1 MFTCYFVDMIA
12 MSTTTFMIDFDMNI
26 YHVHELHAI
35 SQRRHISEYIPH
47 IYIHLHKIC
56 FPNGLR
62 KKSNNVA
69 NFHVVR
75 DLQARVGLSGCELM
89 SSCLPPTLDALEG
102 SGIAD
107 RIDRLGREIY
117 LINR

>member
-12 MSTTTFMIDFDMNI
+12 MSTTTFMIDFDRNI

-62 KKSNNVA
+62 KKKQQRRQ
-69 NFHVVR
+69 F
-75 DLQARVGLSGCELM
+75 
-89 SSCLPPTLDALEG
+89 SCG
-102 SGIAD
+102 SGPPGTRGFEWL
-107 RIDRLGREIY
+107 RIDV
-117 LINR
+117 